1 MIQDQNTTAMK
12 KQNVENK
19 DSINKG
25 IMLGI
30 LFSTVFFNDYFK
42 EEFQRMLNREAPLKG
57 ILLLVLAEV
66 LVGGDQQ
73 RGLDLF
79 DWATG
84 THLALADEVG
94 PDLIEKCIQAIDQY
108 KIISN

>member
-1 MIQDQNTTAMK
+1 MK
-12 KQNVENK
+12 TNNAENK
-19 DSINKG
+19 DSVNKG

-30 LFSTVFFNDYFK
+30 LFSTVFFNDYFT

-66 LVGGDQQ
+66 LVGGDEQ
-73 RGLDLF
+73 RGLELF
-79 DWATG
+79 DWAAG

-94 PDLIEKCIQAIDQY
+94 PDLIVKCIQAIDQY
-108 KIISN
+108 KIVSD